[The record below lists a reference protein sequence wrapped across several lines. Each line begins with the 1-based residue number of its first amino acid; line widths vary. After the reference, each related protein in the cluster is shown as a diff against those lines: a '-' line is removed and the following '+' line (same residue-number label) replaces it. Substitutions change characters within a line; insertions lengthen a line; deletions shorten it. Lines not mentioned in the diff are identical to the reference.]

1 MNGFLTEM
9 IGSWMNSNWE
19 KSDEFF
25 SLFFKL
31 NWFIYQ
37 VRNNPWGWAGFFN
50 SGMDFL
56 YKGWIK
62 KLICLGTNR
71 ITINPT
77 NKPCLISSLS
87 PLARLSEPPR
97 SPLPPSLWTPSL
109 WTPSLASLS
118 LSLSPLARLS
128 EPPRSP
134 LSLSLWT
141 PSLAGAFE
149 VD

>member
-97 SPLPPSLWTPSL
+97 SPL
-109 WTPSLASLS
+109 S